1 MDMSRH
7 LEEDMLGMDKV
18 ELLMVGTVSMNL
30 ELNLFG
36 MLELG
41 TVSSRGDAQC
51 RHPFINKIR
60 VDFSAGAVRMTA
72 LIYCQSQCSHKKF

>member
-1 MDMSRH
+1 MDMYRH

-41 TVSSRGDAQC
+41 TVSSRGD
-51 RHPFINKIR
+51 
-60 VDFSAGAVRMTA
+60 G
-72 LIYCQSQCSHKKF
+72 

>member
-41 TVSSRGDAQC
+41 TVSSRGDG
-51 RHPFINKIR
+51 RLFFDNGGYS
-60 VDFSAGAVRMTA
+60 DSSSST
-72 LIYCQSQCSHKKF
+72 